1 LGTVG
6 LQVHFASNRDPFYNH
21 FKVRALSTAT
31 VLYSLRTVIPW
42 QLQLHQ
48 NHHRHRLLASTVP
61 RTRTHTHTHTQIDHA
76 IQSQCPLL
84 SIFPFRGMQL
94 ATRRSGTS
102 FIRLGSNQHQHR
114 QLDDDIVVVVTR
126 PCTTLVASRVVLAT
140 CASVTSQIWN
150 QCFAQ

>member
-1 LGTVG
+1 LVCRSISLPTGTHFTTILRLG
-6 LQVHFASNRDPFYNH
+6 HFLLLPYCTLSERSSHGNYN
-21 FKVRALSTAT
+21 FIKIIIDTDCL
-31 VLYSLRTVIPW
+31 
-42 QLQLHQ
+42 
-48 NHHRHRLLASTVP
+48 P
-61 RTRTHTHTHTQIDHA
+61 RQFHAHTHTQIDHA